1 MNEMPLHEPLIAEEG
16 KEKERVFTGTPERIV
31 NICLASISALIIYWT
46 VYVSADVMWKHGL
59 YIMTVFCMTLVIY
72 PFEKKP
78 KVNHVSLVDW
88 LLIIGSIAGSAY
100 AIWEYLDRFMRLG
113 MLTEMD
119 IFFGCLMLFLGLEV
133 GRRVIGWSL
142 TLVSI
147 VLILY
152 SLYGFVIPGHF
163 GHGGFDL
170 EAVVTQVYAGME
182 GYYGLS
188 AKMMIQYV
196 APFILMGAFLEKSG
210 AGDFF
215 IRLAFAL
222 TRNTVGGP
230 AKAAVIGSALLG
242 SISGSAVANV
252 SSTGVLTIPMMKKVG
267 YRPHVAGAIEAA
279 ASTGGQIMPPI
290 MGAVAFLMAEFT
302 QIPYLTIVTVAT
314 GPIILYYITLMAFI
328 HFEAKKHNIG
338 QMKDHHIPS
347 ARTVCSEGWH
357 FFVAIMVI
365 IVIMAFG
372 YSPGMS
378 ALGGIITLIV
388 IHSIKSRKVDFKM
401 LYEAM
406 VLGGRYSLGIGS
418 LVGCIGIILSL
429 VGLTGVGLKLSWL
442 FTTLANGS
450 PLVAI
455 LLVGLISMI
464 LGMGLASGPAYIVTA
479 IAVGPALADMGFPLM
494 TAHFIMMWFSIDSE
508 ITPPVGLA
516 SIVGAG
522 HRQRRP
528 HEDHVYG
535 LQIRKSVVYPSHSL
549 LLPPR
554 AAASVEPVRHRAHL
568 RYRHARPHRF
578 RGGLGELPDAPDH
591 AARTHPAAGRRAPA
605 VHSRPY
611 LGLRGH
617 RPLHHRLLSATL
629 LLSRRI
635 PADGLA
641 LPHASRRP
649 QCNSH
654 FARNTSPFPAS
665 APFSTRRKPTAR
677 RAGHHQHGHGP
688 PGLPPRAAH
697 QRSRQEGRRRRA
709 GSLHLQLRPP

>member
-406 VLGGRYSLGIGS
+406 ELGGRYSLGIGS

-522 HRQRRP
+522 IANADPMKTMFTAFKYAKALYILPILFYYRP
-528 HEDHVYG
+528 A
-535 LQIRKSVVYPSHSL
+535 L
-549 LLPPR
+549 LLQSSLFDI
-554 AAASVEPVRHRAHL
+554 ALTFVTVM
-568 RYRHARPHRF
+568 
-578 RGGLGELPDAPDH
+578 
-591 AARTHPAAGRRAPA
+591 
-605 VHSRPY
+605 
-611 LGLRGH
+611 LGLIAFAAVWENYLMR
-617 RPLHHRLLSATL
+617 RTTL
-629 LLSRRI
+629 LERI
-635 PADGLA
+635 LLLGGALLLFIPGHIWDFAGIGLFIIVYCLQRYYCPAGF
-641 LPHASRRP
+641 R
-649 QCNSH
+649 Q
-654 FARNTSPFPAS
+654 
-665 APFSTRRKPTAR
+665 TA
-677 RAGHHQHGHGP
+677 
-688 PGLPPRAAH
+688 
-697 QRSRQEGRRRRA
+697 
-709 GSLHLQLRPP
+709 

>member
-1 MNEMPLHEPLIAEEG
+1 M
-16 KEKERVFTGTPERIV
+16 
-31 NICLASISALIIYWT
+31 
-46 VYVSADVMWKHGL
+46 
-59 YIMTVFCMTLVIY
+59 
-72 PFEKKP
+72 
-78 KVNHVSLVDW
+78 
-88 LLIIGSIAGSAY
+88 
-100 AIWEYLDRFMRLG
+100 
-113 MLTEMD
+113 
-119 IFFGCLMLFLGLEV
+119 
-133 GRRVIGWSL
+133 
-142 TLVSI
+142 
-147 VLILY
+147 
-152 SLYGFVIPGHF
+152 
-163 GHGGFDL
+163 
-170 EAVVTQVYAGME
+170 
-182 GYYGLS
+182 
-188 AKMMIQYV
+188 
-196 APFILMGAFLEKSG
+196 
-210 AGDFF
+210 
-215 IRLAFAL
+215 
-222 TRNTVGGP
+222 GGP

-347 ARTVCSEGWH
+347 ARTVCREGWH

-418 LVGCIGIILSL
+418 LVGGIGIILSL

-442 FTTLANGS
+442 FATLANGS

-522 HRQRRP
+522 IANADPMKTMFTAFKYAKALYILPILFYYRP
-528 HEDHVYG
+528 A
-535 LQIRKSVVYPSHSL
+535 L
-549 LLPPR
+549 LLQSNLFDI
-554 AAASVEPVRHRAHL
+554 ALTFVTVM
-568 RYRHARPHRF
+568 
-578 RGGLGELPDAPDH
+578 
-591 AARTHPAAGRRAPA
+591 
-605 VHSRPY
+605 
-611 LGLRGH
+611 LGLIAFAAVWENYLMR
-617 RPLHHRLLSATL
+617 RTTLLERLL
-629 LLSRRI
+629 LLSGALLLFI
-635 PADGLA
+635 PGHIWDFAGIGLFIIVYC
-641 LPHASRRP
+641 LQRYY
-649 QCNSH
+649 C
-654 FARNTSPFPAS
+654 PAG
-665 APFSTRRKPTAR
+665 FRQTA
-677 RAGHHQHGHGP
+677 
-688 PGLPPRAAH
+688 
-697 QRSRQEGRRRRA
+697 
-709 GSLHLQLRPP
+709 

>member
-1 MNEMPLHEPLIAEEG
+1 MNETPLHEPLIAEEG

-59 YIMTVFCMTLVIY
+59 YIMTVFCMTLVIC

-418 LVGCIGIILSL
+418 FVGCIGIILSL

-522 HRQRRP
+522 IANADPMKTMFTAFKYAKALYILPILFYYRP
-528 HEDHVYG
+528 A
-535 LQIRKSVVYPSHSL
+535 L
-549 LLPPR
+549 LLQSSLFDI
-554 AAASVEPVRHRAHL
+554 ALTFVTVM
-568 RYRHARPHRF
+568 
-578 RGGLGELPDAPDH
+578 
-591 AARTHPAAGRRAPA
+591 
-605 VHSRPY
+605 
-611 LGLRGH
+611 LGLIAFAAVWENYLMR
-617 RPLHHRLLSATL
+617 RTTL
-629 LLSRRI
+629 LERI
-635 PADGLA
+635 LLLGGALLLFIPGHIWDFAGIGLFIIVYCLQRYYCPAGF
-641 LPHASRRP
+641 R
-649 QCNSH
+649 Q
-654 FARNTSPFPAS
+654 
-665 APFSTRRKPTAR
+665 TA
-677 RAGHHQHGHGP
+677 
-688 PGLPPRAAH
+688 
-697 QRSRQEGRRRRA
+697 
-709 GSLHLQLRPP
+709 

>member
-1 MNEMPLHEPLIAEEG
+1 
-16 KEKERVFTGTPERIV
+16 
-31 NICLASISALIIYWT
+31 
-46 VYVSADVMWKHGL
+46 
-59 YIMTVFCMTLVIY
+59 
-72 PFEKKP
+72 
-78 KVNHVSLVDW
+78 
-88 LLIIGSIAGSAY
+88 
-100 AIWEYLDRFMRLG
+100 
-113 MLTEMD
+113 
-119 IFFGCLMLFLGLEV
+119 
-133 GRRVIGWSL
+133 
-142 TLVSI
+142 
-147 VLILY
+147 
-152 SLYGFVIPGHF
+152 
-163 GHGGFDL
+163 
-170 EAVVTQVYAGME
+170 ME

-267 YRPHVAGAIEAA
+267 YLLDVAGAIEAA

-347 ARTVCSEGWH
+347 ARTVCREGWH

-418 LVGCIGIILSL
+418 LVGCVGIILSL
-429 VGLTGVGLKLSWL
+429 VGLTGVGLRASRGCSRPSP
-442 FTTLANGS
+442 TCS

-464 LGMGLASGPAYIVTA
+464 LGMGLASGTADIVTA

-494 TAHFIMMWFSIDSE
+494 TAHFITMWFGVDF
-508 ITPPVGLA
+508 GNHA
-516 SIVGAG
+516 SGGPRLHRGRG

-535 LQIRKSVVYPSHSL
+535 LQIRKGVVYPSHSL

-554 AAASVEPVRHRAHL
+554 VAASVGPVRHRAHL

-578 RGGLGELPDAPDH
+578 RGGL
-591 AARTHPAAGRRAPA
+591 ART
-605 VHSRPY
+605 
-611 LGLRGH
+611 
-617 RPLHHRLLSATL
+617 T
-629 LLSRRI
+629 
-635 PADGLA
+635 
-641 LPHASRRP
+641 
-649 QCNSH
+649 
-654 FARNTSPFPAS
+654 
-665 APFSTRRKPTAR
+665 
-677 RAGHHQHGHGP
+677 
-688 PGLPPRAAH
+688 
-697 QRSRQEGRRRRA
+697 
-709 GSLHLQLRPP
+709 

>member
-1 MNEMPLHEPLIAEEG
+1 
-16 KEKERVFTGTPERIV
+16 
-31 NICLASISALIIYWT
+31 
-46 VYVSADVMWKHGL
+46 MWKHGL

-78 KVNHVSLVDW
+78 KVNHISLVDW

-242 SISGSAVANV
+242 SISGSAVA
-252 SSTGVLTIPMMKKVG
+252 
-267 YRPHVAGAIEAA
+267 
-279 ASTGGQIMPPI
+279 
-290 MGAVAFLMAEFT
+290 FLMAEFT

-347 ARTVCSEGWH
+347 ARTVCREGWH

-522 HRQRRP
+522 IANADPMKTMFTAFKYAKALYILPILFYYRP
-528 HEDHVYG
+528 A
-535 LQIRKSVVYPSHSL
+535 L
-549 LLPPR
+549 LLQSNLFDI
-554 AAASVEPVRHRAHL
+554 ALTFVTVM
-568 RYRHARPHRF
+568 
-578 RGGLGELPDAPDH
+578 
-591 AARTHPAAGRRAPA
+591 
-605 VHSRPY
+605 
-611 LGLRGH
+611 LGLIAFAAVWENYLMR
-617 RPLHHRLLSATL
+617 RTTLLERLL
-629 LLSRRI
+629 LLSGALLLFI
-635 PADGLA
+635 PGHIWDFAGIGLFIIVYC
-641 LPHASRRP
+641 LQRYY
-649 QCNSH
+649 C
-654 FARNTSPFPAS
+654 PAG
-665 APFSTRRKPTAR
+665 FRQTA
-677 RAGHHQHGHGP
+677 
-688 PGLPPRAAH
+688 
-697 QRSRQEGRRRRA
+697 
-709 GSLHLQLRPP
+709 

>member
-1 MNEMPLHEPLIAEEG
+1 
-16 KEKERVFTGTPERIV
+16 
-31 NICLASISALIIYWT
+31 
-46 VYVSADVMWKHGL
+46 MWKHGL

-401 LYEAM
+401 LYEEM
-406 VLGGRYSLGIGS
+406 VLGGRFSLGIGS
-418 LVGCIGIILSL
+418 LEGWLGILLSL

-522 HRQRRP
+522 IANAAPMKTMFTAFKYAKALYILPILFYYRP
-528 HEDHVYG
+528 A
-535 LQIRKSVVYPSHSL
+535 L
-549 LLPPR
+549 LLQSSLFDI
-554 AAASVEPVRHRAHL
+554 ALTFVTVM
-568 RYRHARPHRF
+568 
-578 RGGLGELPDAPDH
+578 
-591 AARTHPAAGRRAPA
+591 
-605 VHSRPY
+605 
-611 LGLRGH
+611 LGLIAFAAVWENYLMR
-617 RPLHHRLLSATL
+617 RTTLLERLLLLGGAL
-629 LLSRRI
+629 LLFI
-635 PADGLA
+635 PGHIWDFAGIGLFIIVYC
-641 LPHASRRP
+641 LQRYY
-649 QCNSH
+649 C
-654 FARNTSPFPAS
+654 PAG
-665 APFSTRRKPTAR
+665 FRQTA
-677 RAGHHQHGHGP
+677 
-688 PGLPPRAAH
+688 
-697 QRSRQEGRRRRA
+697 
-709 GSLHLQLRPP
+709 

>member
-1 MNEMPLHEPLIAEEG
+1 MKKLSYDQFKKYIVIVLSILTGFIHIGQFTFMPMESIKFYSWHLVLGLILVFLYKPFSKKNPKKFLVIDWICIILTAVSGFYVIANYDTYVVIMQTGRLTTGLYVFGVIITVLTIEATRRCLG
-16 KEKERVFTGTPERIV
+16 WILPIIAMATMVYALFGSNLPGILGHRGYDFQRVVSTVFSDQGVLGTAIG
-31 NICLASISALIIYWT
+31 
-46 VYVSADVMWKHGL
+46 VSASN
-59 YIMTVFCMTLVIY
+59 VFL
-72 PFEKKP
+72 FLLFAAFLS
-78 KVNHVSLVDW
+78 VSGADK
-88 LLIIGSIAGSAY
+88 IFQDISIA
-100 AIWEYLDRFMRLG
+100 
-113 MLTEMD
+113 LT
-119 IFFGCLMLFLGLEV
+119 GK
-133 GRRVIGWSL
+133 RR
-142 TLVSI
+142 
-147 VLILY
+147 
-152 SLYGFVIPGHF
+152 
-163 GHGGFDL
+163 
-170 EAVVTQVYAGME
+170 
-182 GYYGLS
+182 
-188 AKMMIQYV
+188 
-196 APFILMGAFLEKSG
+196 
-210 AGDFF
+210 
-215 IRLAFAL
+215 
-222 TRNTVGGP
+222 GGP
-230 AKAAVIGSALLG
+230 AKMAVVASCLFG

-522 HRQRRP
+522 IANADPMKTMFTAFKYAKALYILPILFYYRP
-528 HEDHVYG
+528 A
-535 LQIRKSVVYPSHSL
+535 L
-549 LLPPR
+549 LLQSSLFDI
-554 AAASVEPVRHRAHL
+554 ALTFVTVM
-568 RYRHARPHRF
+568 
-578 RGGLGELPDAPDH
+578 
-591 AARTHPAAGRRAPA
+591 
-605 VHSRPY
+605 
-611 LGLRGH
+611 LGLIAFAAVWENYLMR
-617 RPLHHRLLSATL
+617 RTTL
-629 LLSRRI
+629 LERI
-635 PADGLA
+635 LLLGGALLLFIPGHIWDFAGIGLFIIVYCLQRYYCPAGF
-641 LPHASRRP
+641 R
-649 QCNSH
+649 Q
-654 FARNTSPFPAS
+654 
-665 APFSTRRKPTAR
+665 TA
-677 RAGHHQHGHGP
+677 
-688 PGLPPRAAH
+688 
-697 QRSRQEGRRRRA
+697 
-709 GSLHLQLRPP
+709 

>member
-1 MNEMPLHEPLIAEEG
+1 MNETPLHEPLIAEEG
-16 KEKERVFTGTPERIV
+16 KEKERVFTGTPERLV

-252 SSTGVLTIPMMKKVG
+252 SSTGVLTIPMMKKTG
-267 YRPHVAGAIEAA
+267 YKPEFAGAVEAA

-290 MGAVAFLMAEFT
+290 MGAAAFLMAEYMKL
-302 QIPYLTIVTVAT
+302 PYAQVAVKAIL
-314 GPIILYYITLMAFI
+314 PAILYFTGIFLMV
-328 HFEAKKHNIG
+328 HFEAKKLGLKGISRDQLPKWKLLARDCYLIIPLILLVWLVSSGSKTMSHSAAYSILAAIVVGFVNFFLQGKRGDEEHEAQSAGKALASAGKRSFFSAVESLEAGSRGAITVAVACAMAGIIAGCITVTGLASILINAIVQLAGNATIIG
-338 QMKDHHIPS
+338 LVLTMLCCIVLGMGVPTTANYCIMASTCAPILIQLGFPVV
-347 ARTVCSEGWH
+347 AAH
-357 FFVAIMVI
+357 FFVFYFG
-365 IVIMAFG
+365 IV
-372 YSPGMS
+372 
-378 ALGGIITLIV
+378 
-388 IHSIKSRKVDFKM
+388 
-401 LYEAM
+401 
-406 VLGGRYSLGIGS
+406 
-418 LVGCIGIILSL
+418 
-429 VGLTGVGLKLSWL
+429 
-442 FTTLANGS
+442 
-450 PLVAI
+450 
-455 LLVGLISMI
+455 
-464 LGMGLASGPAYIVTA
+464 
-479 IAVGPALADMGFPLM
+479 AD
-494 TAHFIMMWFSIDSE
+494 
-508 ITPPVGLA
+508 ITPPVALSVFAACGISGAGVWETGWDAIKLA
-516 SIVGAG
+516 STGFIIPFIFALDNSLLLIGPVGGIVFAVVTAFLGCIILSMAVSGWMLQKLNVVTRLLLLAAGVMLINSAIFWLNIVGA
-522 HRQRRP
+522 
-528 HEDHVYG
+528 V
-535 LQIRKSVVYPSHSL
+535 L
-549 LLPPR
+549 
-554 AAASVEPVRHRAHL
+554 AAAVIVWLYLKNKKA
-568 RYRHARPHRF
+568 
-578 RGGLGELPDAPDH
+578 
-591 AARTHPAAGRRAPA
+591 APA
-605 VHSRPY
+605 QK
-611 LGLRGH
+611 
-617 RPLHHRLLSATL
+617 A
-629 LLSRRI
+629 
-635 PADGLA
+635 
-641 LPHASRRP
+641 
-649 QCNSH
+649 
-654 FARNTSPFPAS
+654 
-665 APFSTRRKPTAR
+665 
-677 RAGHHQHGHGP
+677 
-688 PGLPPRAAH
+688 
-697 QRSRQEGRRRRA
+697 
-709 GSLHLQLRPP
+709 

>member
-242 SISGSAVANV
+242 SISGSAVA
-252 SSTGVLTIPMMKKVG
+252 
-267 YRPHVAGAIEAA
+267 
-279 ASTGGQIMPPI
+279 
-290 MGAVAFLMAEFT
+290 FLMAEFT

-388 IHSIKSRKVDFKM
+388 IHSIKSGKVDFKM

-508 ITPPVGLA
+508 ITPPVGLT

-522 HRQRRP
+522 IANADPMKTMFTAFKYAKALYILPILFYYRP
-528 HEDHVYG
+528 A
-535 LQIRKSVVYPSHSL
+535 L
-549 LLPPR
+549 LLQSSLFDI
-554 AAASVEPVRHRAHL
+554 ALTFVTVM
-568 RYRHARPHRF
+568 
-578 RGGLGELPDAPDH
+578 
-591 AARTHPAAGRRAPA
+591 
-605 VHSRPY
+605 
-611 LGLRGH
+611 LGLIAFAAVWENYLMR
-617 RPLHHRLLSATL
+617 RTTL
-629 LLSRRI
+629 LERI
-635 PADGLA
+635 LLLGGALLLFIPGHIWDFAGIGLFIIVYCLQRYYCPAGF
-641 LPHASRRP
+641 R
-649 QCNSH
+649 Q
-654 FARNTSPFPAS
+654 
-665 APFSTRRKPTAR
+665 TA
-677 RAGHHQHGHGP
+677 
-688 PGLPPRAAH
+688 
-697 QRSRQEGRRRRA
+697 
-709 GSLHLQLRPP
+709 

>member
-1 MNEMPLHEPLIAEEG
+1 MNETPLHEPLIAEEG
-16 KEKERVFTGTPERIV
+16 KEKERVFTGTPERLV

-365 IVIMAFG
+365 IVIMAFVFVVLTDATIEEE
-372 YSPGMS
+372 S
-378 ALGGIITLIV
+378 AVIGTL
-388 IHSIKSRKVDFKM
+388 
-401 LYEAM
+401 
-406 VLGGRYSLGIGS
+406 
-418 LVGCIGIILSL
+418 
-429 VGLTGVGLKLSWL
+429 
-442 FTTLANGS
+442 
-450 PLVAI
+450 
-455 LLVGLISMI
+455 
-464 LGMGLASGPAYIVTA
+464 LASGYRKREIILHYLALPAIIGILAAGLGCALGVAFFTEPMRNLYYGSYSLPPFRVYWSWGIFIKCAVVPTA
-479 IAVGPALADMGFPLM
+479 ALVLITLAGLLRKMGKTPLQFLRHEASGKSGTKRGLQLPEYMGFVARFRLRVFLRNLGNFA
-494 TAHFIMMWFSIDSE
+494 TLF
-508 ITPPVGLA
+508 VGIA
-516 SIVGAG
+516 FA
-522 HRQRRP
+522 
-528 HEDHVYG
+528 
-535 LQIRKSVVYPSHSL
+535 SL
-549 LLPPR
+549 LLLFGLAILPTMTHYADNLETSLVAKHQYTLKAPLELEGSTKER
-554 AAASVEPVRHRAHL
+554 EQWAALERLQSTDGALLTAAENAEDELNDATDEAQAAA
-568 RYRHARPHRF
+568 
-578 RGGLGELPDAPDH
+578 D
-591 AARTHPAAGRRAPA
+591 AAG
-605 VHSRPY
+605 Y
-611 LGLRGH
+611 G
-617 RPLHHRLLSATL
+617 SAAAAFG
-629 LLSRRI
+629 RQQFC
-635 PADGLA
+635 AEG
-641 LPHASRRP
+641 
-649 QCNSH
+649 
-654 FARNTSPFPAS
+654 
-665 APFSTRRKPTAR
+665 
-677 RAGHHQHGHGP
+677 RAGGYG
-688 PGLPPRAAH
+688 
-697 QRSRQEGRRRRA
+697 A
-709 GSLHLQLRPP
+709 GS

>member
-1 MNEMPLHEPLIAEEG
+1 MNETPLHEPLIAEEG

-406 VLGGRYSLGIGS
+406 VLGGHYSLGIGS

-522 HRQRRP
+522 IANADPMKTMFTAFKYAKALYILPILFYYRP
-528 HEDHVYG
+528 A
-535 LQIRKSVVYPSHSL
+535 L
-549 LLPPR
+549 LLQSSLFDI
-554 AAASVEPVRHRAHL
+554 ALTFVTVM
-568 RYRHARPHRF
+568 
-578 RGGLGELPDAPDH
+578 
-591 AARTHPAAGRRAPA
+591 
-605 VHSRPY
+605 
-611 LGLRGH
+611 LGLIAFAAVWENYLMR
-617 RPLHHRLLSATL
+617 RTTL
-629 LLSRRI
+629 LERI
-635 PADGLA
+635 LLLGGALLLFIPGHIWDFAGIGLFIIVYCLQRYYCPAGF
-641 LPHASRRP
+641 R
-649 QCNSH
+649 Q
-654 FARNTSPFPAS
+654 
-665 APFSTRRKPTAR
+665 TA
-677 RAGHHQHGHGP
+677 
-688 PGLPPRAAH
+688 
-697 QRSRQEGRRRRA
+697 
-709 GSLHLQLRPP
+709 

>member
-1 MNEMPLHEPLIAEEG
+1 MNETPLHEPLIAEEG

-242 SISGSAVANV
+242 SISGSVMATFLYVACSEWWLRGLDSGSFLGIQSDLFRNGFRMV
-252 SSTGVLTIPMMKKVG
+252 VFSVVIMIVVLFFRRGIMGDREITDLLKK
-267 YRPHVAGAIEAA
+267 RPRKAAKEAA
-279 ASTGGQIMPPI
+279 
-290 MGAVAFLMAEFT
+290 
-302 QIPYLTIVTVAT
+302 
-314 GPIILYYITLMAFI
+314 
-328 HFEAKKHNIG
+328 K
-338 QMKDHHIPS
+338 
-347 ARTVCSEGWH
+347 
-357 FFVAIMVI
+357 
-365 IVIMAFG
+365 
-372 YSPGMS
+372 
-378 ALGGIITLIV
+378 
-388 IHSIKSRKVDFKM
+388 
-401 LYEAM
+401 
-406 VLGGRYSLGIGS
+406 
-418 LVGCIGIILSL
+418 
-429 VGLTGVGLKLSWL
+429 
-442 FTTLANGS
+442 
-450 PLVAI
+450 
-455 LLVGLISMI
+455 
-464 LGMGLASGPAYIVTA
+464 
-479 IAVGPALADMGFPLM
+479 
-494 TAHFIMMWFSIDSE
+494 
-508 ITPPVGLA
+508 
-516 SIVGAG
+516 
-522 HRQRRP
+522 
-528 HEDHVYG
+528 
-535 LQIRKSVVYPSHSL
+535 
-549 LLPPR
+549 
-554 AAASVEPVRHRAHL
+554 
-568 RYRHARPHRF
+568 
-578 RGGLGELPDAPDH
+578 
-591 AARTHPAAGRRAPA
+591 
-605 VHSRPY
+605 
-611 LGLRGH
+611 
-617 RPLHHRLLSATL
+617 
-629 LLSRRI
+629 
-635 PADGLA
+635 
-641 LPHASRRP
+641 
-649 QCNSH
+649 
-654 FARNTSPFPAS
+654 
-665 APFSTRRKPTAR
+665 
-677 RAGHHQHGHGP
+677 
-688 PGLPPRAAH
+688 
-697 QRSRQEGRRRRA
+697 
-709 GSLHLQLRPP
+709 

>member
-152 SLYGFVIPGHF
+152 SLYGFVIPGQF

-242 SISGSAVANV
+242 SISGS
-252 SSTGVLTIPMMKKVG
+252 
-267 YRPHVAGAIEAA
+267 
-279 ASTGGQIMPPI
+279 
-290 MGAVAFLMAEFT
+290 AVAFLMAEFT

-388 IHSIKSRKVDFKM
+388 IHSIKSGKVDFKM

-508 ITPPVGLA
+508 ITPPVGLT

-522 HRQRRP
+522 IANADPMKTMFTAFKYAKALYILPILFYYRP
-528 HEDHVYG
+528 A
-535 LQIRKSVVYPSHSL
+535 L
-549 LLPPR
+549 LLQSSLFDI
-554 AAASVEPVRHRAHL
+554 ALTFVTVM
-568 RYRHARPHRF
+568 
-578 RGGLGELPDAPDH
+578 
-591 AARTHPAAGRRAPA
+591 
-605 VHSRPY
+605 
-611 LGLRGH
+611 LGLIAFAAVWENYLMR
-617 RPLHHRLLSATL
+617 RTTL
-629 LLSRRI
+629 LERI
-635 PADGLA
+635 LLLGGALLLFIPGHIWDFAGIGLFIIVYCLQRYYCPAGF
-641 LPHASRRP
+641 R
-649 QCNSH
+649 Q
-654 FARNTSPFPAS
+654 
-665 APFSTRRKPTAR
+665 TA
-677 RAGHHQHGHGP
+677 
-688 PGLPPRAAH
+688 
-697 QRSRQEGRRRRA
+697 
-709 GSLHLQLRPP
+709 

>member
-1 MNEMPLHEPLIAEEG
+1 MNETPLHEPLIAEEG

-418 LVGCIGIILSL
+418 FVGCIGIILSL

-522 HRQRRP
+522 IANADPMKTMFTAFKYAKALYILPILFYYRP
-528 HEDHVYG
+528 A
-535 LQIRKSVVYPSHSL
+535 L
-549 LLPPR
+549 LLQSSLFDI
-554 AAASVEPVRHRAHL
+554 ALTFVTVM
-568 RYRHARPHRF
+568 
-578 RGGLGELPDAPDH
+578 
-591 AARTHPAAGRRAPA
+591 
-605 VHSRPY
+605 
-611 LGLRGH
+611 LGLIAFAAVWENYLMR
-617 RPLHHRLLSATL
+617 RTTL
-629 LLSRRI
+629 LERI
-635 PADGLA
+635 LLLGGALLLFIPGHIWDFAGIGLFIIVYCLQRYYCPAGF
-641 LPHASRRP
+641 R
-649 QCNSH
+649 Q
-654 FARNTSPFPAS
+654 
-665 APFSTRRKPTAR
+665 TA
-677 RAGHHQHGHGP
+677 
-688 PGLPPRAAH
+688 
-697 QRSRQEGRRRRA
+697 
-709 GSLHLQLRPP
+709 

>member
-1 MNEMPLHEPLIAEEG
+1 
-16 KEKERVFTGTPERIV
+16 
-31 NICLASISALIIYWT
+31 
-46 VYVSADVMWKHGL
+46 MWKHGL

-388 IHSIKSRKVDFKM
+388 IHSIKSRNVDFKM

-406 VLGGRYSLGIGS
+406 LLGGRYSLGICS

-522 HRQRRP
+522 IANADPMKTMFTAFKYAKALYILPILFYYRP
-528 HEDHVYG
+528 A
-535 LQIRKSVVYPSHSL
+535 L
-549 LLPPR
+549 LLQSSLFDI
-554 AAASVEPVRHRAHL
+554 ALTFVTVM
-568 RYRHARPHRF
+568 
-578 RGGLGELPDAPDH
+578 
-591 AARTHPAAGRRAPA
+591 
-605 VHSRPY
+605 
-611 LGLRGH
+611 LGLIAFAAVWENYLMR
-617 RPLHHRLLSATL
+617 RTTLLERLLLLGGAL
-629 LLSRRI
+629 LLFI
-635 PADGLA
+635 PGHIWDFAGIGLFTIVYC
-641 LPHASRRP
+641 LQRYY
-649 QCNSH
+649 C
-654 FARNTSPFPAS
+654 PAG
-665 APFSTRRKPTAR
+665 FRQTA
-677 RAGHHQHGHGP
+677 
-688 PGLPPRAAH
+688 
-697 QRSRQEGRRRRA
+697 
-709 GSLHLQLRPP
+709 

>member
-1 MNEMPLHEPLIAEEG
+1 MNETPLHEPLIAEEG

-406 VLGGRYSLGIGS
+406 VLGGRYSLGI
-418 LVGCIGIILSL
+418 ILSL

-522 HRQRRP
+522 IANADPMKTMFTAFKYAKALYILPILFYYRP
-528 HEDHVYG
+528 A
-535 LQIRKSVVYPSHSL
+535 L
-549 LLPPR
+549 LLQSSLFDI
-554 AAASVEPVRHRAHL
+554 ALTFVTVM
-568 RYRHARPHRF
+568 
-578 RGGLGELPDAPDH
+578 
-591 AARTHPAAGRRAPA
+591 
-605 VHSRPY
+605 
-611 LGLRGH
+611 LGLIAFAAVWENYLMR
-617 RPLHHRLLSATL
+617 RTTL
-629 LLSRRI
+629 LERI
-635 PADGLA
+635 LLLGGALLLFIPGHIWDFAGIGLFTIVYCLQRYYCPAGF
-641 LPHASRRP
+641 R
-649 QCNSH
+649 Q
-654 FARNTSPFPAS
+654 
-665 APFSTRRKPTAR
+665 TA
-677 RAGHHQHGHGP
+677 
-688 PGLPPRAAH
+688 
-697 QRSRQEGRRRRA
+697 
-709 GSLHLQLRPP
+709 

>member
-1 MNEMPLHEPLIAEEG
+1 MNETPLHEPLIAEEG

-119 IFFGCLMLFLGLEV
+119 IFFDCLLLFLGLEV

-147 VLILY
+147 VLVLY

-522 HRQRRP
+522 IANADPMKTMFTAFKYAKALYILPILFYYRP
-528 HEDHVYG
+528 A
-535 LQIRKSVVYPSHSL
+535 L
-549 LLPPR
+549 LLQSSLFDI
-554 AAASVEPVRHRAHL
+554 ALTFVTVM
-568 RYRHARPHRF
+568 
-578 RGGLGELPDAPDH
+578 
-591 AARTHPAAGRRAPA
+591 
-605 VHSRPY
+605 
-611 LGLRGH
+611 LGLIAFAAVWENYLMR
-617 RPLHHRLLSATL
+617 RTTL
-629 LLSRRI
+629 LERI
-635 PADGLA
+635 LLLGGALLLFIPGHIWDFAGIGLFIIVYCLQRYYCPAGF
-641 LPHASRRP
+641 R
-649 QCNSH
+649 Q
-654 FARNTSPFPAS
+654 
-665 APFSTRRKPTAR
+665 TA
-677 RAGHHQHGHGP
+677 
-688 PGLPPRAAH
+688 
-697 QRSRQEGRRRRA
+697 
-709 GSLHLQLRPP
+709 